1 MTNAISAVIP
11 EITIHDGRAVTTS
24 VALANYFQKRHDD
37 VVRKIRGLIS
47 ECRPSYHLRNFT
59 EMVRDVPGGD
69 GAVRKMP
76 MYELTRDAFVL
87 IVMGFTGKKA
97 LQWKIDYIEAF
108 NRMEA
113 ELTNQYP
120 VTSPVMPVFP
130 VDTDFS
136 YLTTVKNGHVAEIR
150 LVNRGQILAH
160 YSDFVEM
167 VQRTGSVVIDEAE
180 LRSLSSEAIITLC
193 EAARRSRSKW
203 EKLHC
208 N

>member
-1 MTNAISAVIP
+1 
-11 EITIHDGRAVTTS
+11 TTS
-24 VALANYFQKRHDD
+24 VAVANYFQKRHDHVMD
-37 VVRKIRGLIS
+37 KIRAVMADCDPAWRFPNFR
-47 ECRPSYHLRNFT
+47 ETSYTREN
-59 EMVRDVPGGD
+59 PNGGD
-69 GAVRKMP
+69 GIATV

-87 IVMGFTGKKA
+87 IAMGFTGKKA

-113 ELTNQYP
+113 ELTDQYP
-120 VTSPVMPVFP
+120 ATAPVMPVFP

-136 YLTTVKNGHVAEIR
+136 YLTTVKNGLVAEIR
-150 LVNRGQILAH
+150 LVTRGQILAH
-160 YSDFVEM
+160 YSDFIEM

-208 N
+208 S

>member
-24 VALANYFQKRHDD
+24 IALANYFQKRHDD

-59 EMVRDVPGGD
+59 EMVRNVPGGD

-113 ELTNQYP
+113 ELTS
-120 VTSPVMPVFP
+120 SPTAAPAMPVFP

-136 YLTTVKNGHVAEIR
+136 YMTTVKNGHVAEIR
-150 LVNRGQILAH
+150 IVTQGQILAH
-160 YSDFVEM
+160 YSDFIEM

-180 LRSLSSEAIITLC
+180 LRSLSSEAIIMLC
-193 EAARRSRSKW
+193 EAARKSRYKW

-208 N
+208 R